1 MEAIVR
7 QPLYME
13 ELEVVVTDNFPVLTL
28 FG

>member
-7 QPLYME
+7 QPLFME
-13 ELEVVVTDNFPVLTL
+13 DLEVVVTYNFPILTL